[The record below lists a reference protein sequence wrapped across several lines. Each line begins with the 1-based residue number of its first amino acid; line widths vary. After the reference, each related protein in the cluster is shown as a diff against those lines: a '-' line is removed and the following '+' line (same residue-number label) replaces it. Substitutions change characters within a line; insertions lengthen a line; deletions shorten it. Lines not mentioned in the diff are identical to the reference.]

1 MIFFSDSGI
10 KVLIKPIQKVE
21 GLKREREERERRE
34 RKREERER
42 RERERRER
50 QRRER
55 ERKERES
62 EIERALASADVLK
75 FELLSND
82 LVWFGT

>member
-21 GLKREREERERRE
+21 GLKREREEREREKRE
-34 RKREERER
+34 RE
-42 RERERRER
+42 ERERRER

>member
-1 MIFFSDSGI
+1 MRGS
-10 KVLIKPIQKVE
+10 
-21 GLKREREERERRE
+21 RERE
-34 RKREERER
+34 KREKER
-42 RERERRER
+42 REREKRETEK
-50 QRRER
+50 RER

>member
-34 RKREERER
+34 RKRE
-42 RERERRER
+42 ERERRER

>member
-42 RERERRER
+42 RERR
-50 QRRER
+50 RRER

>member
-1 MIFFSDSGI
+1 M
-10 KVLIKPIQKVE
+10 QKWE
-21 GLKREREERERRE
+21 GHRLTIT
-34 RKREERER
+34 
-42 RERERRER
+42 RER

>member
-42 RERERRER
+42 RERRER

>member
-21 GLKREREERERRE
+21 GLKREREEREREKRE
-34 RKREERER
+34 REERD
-42 RERERRER
+42 RRER
-50 QRRER
+50 QRRDR
-55 ERKERES
+55 ERIERES

>member
-21 GLKREREERERRE
+21 GLKREREEREREKRE
-34 RKREERER
+34 REEREER
-42 RERERRER
+42 DRE
-50 QRRER
+50 ER